1 MAKLNQ
7 SAIGCYIKFWTRFAK
22 VNGRA
27 TRAEYWHPF
36 WINFL
41 ITSLLGIVS
50 AGTLG
55 SIFAVV
61 LLIPTFTVTCRRL
74 HDTSRTMILAILHH
88 LSGIISTI
96 GACLFILGIIYL
108 IVNNDARLFGTA
120 TFAWLFGSAI
130 TSLIWLY
137 TVIVLAMPG
146 KKRPNRYG
154 QGGSC
159 PPMKD
164 NEVVAE

>member
-1 MAKLNQ
+1 
-7 SAIGCYIKFWTRFAK
+7 
-22 VNGRA
+22 
-27 TRAEYWHPF
+27 
-36 WINFL
+36 
-41 ITSLLGIVS
+41 
-50 AGTLG
+50 
-55 SIFAVV
+55 
-61 LLIPTFTVTCRRL
+61 
-74 HDTSRTMILAILHH
+74 MILAILHH

-154 QGGSC
+154 KGGSC